1 MNERIKVTRLT
12 SKTESVEMTTSDGK
26 YRITGEVTR
35 NPDVVTS
42 INNAQVIRDDGWQ
55 MASITSWT
63 RHGQMSVS
71 YNSSTGNNEVQNAIE
86 EFISALQ
93 ETTEEEGGMA

>member
-1 MNERIKVTRLT
+1 M

-42 INNAQVIRDDGWQ
+42 INNAQMIRDDGWQ

-93 ETTEEEGGMA
+93 ETTEEKGGMA